1 MMEDTPMMNHILE
14 LIREK
19 KFHDARA
26 ALTMM
31 NTVDLAGLLIDLTQ
45 NDLVKVFRM
54 LPKDHAA
61 EVFSYLTRD
70 AQKQIIDLM
79 TDREI
84 SDIMADLFMDDAVDL
99 IEEMPANVV
108 KRLLQNADKNTRVVI
123 NQFLQYPDDSA
134 GSIMTIEFVDLR
146 KSMTVREAFE
156 HIRLTGLD
164 KETIYTGYVTDN
176 QRKLEGVVSIKT
188 LLLSDPDDRIE
199 DIMDKQFVF
208 AHTQD
213 DQERIAYLFDHYD
226 LLSIPVVDRENRL
239 VGIVTVDD
247 ALDVMQEENTEDFEK
262 MAAVLPSD
270 KSYLETQTVVHARR
284 RLPWLLFLMLS
295 AIFTGIIITFFEDS
309 LAVMPALVAFIP
321 MLMDTGGNCGSQA
334 ATLIIRGLALHE
346 VGFGD
351 ILRVLLK
358 ELRVAIIVGAV
369 LSVINIIR
377 IYLFGQSLLLA
388 ITVGLSLFATVI
400 IAKLFGSL
408 LPLLASRLKLDP
420 AIMAAP
426 VITTIVDASSLIFFF
441 VMARLILRI

>member
-1 MMEDTPMMNHILE
+1 
-14 LIREK
+14 
-19 KFHDARA
+19 
-26 ALTMM
+26 
-31 NTVDLAGLLIDLTQ
+31 
-45 NDLVKVFRM
+45 
-54 LPKDHAA
+54 
-61 EVFSYLTRD
+61 
-70 AQKQIIDLM
+70 
-79 TDREI
+79 
-84 SDIMADLFMDDAVDL
+84 
-99 IEEMPANVV
+99 
-108 KRLLQNADKNTRVVI
+108 
-123 NQFLQYPDDSA
+123 
-134 GSIMTIEFVDLR
+134 
-146 KSMTVREAFE
+146 
-156 HIRLTGLD
+156 
-164 KETIYTGYVTDN
+164 
-176 QRKLEGVVSIKT
+176 
-188 LLLSDPDDRIE
+188 
-199 DIMDKQFVF
+199 
-208 AHTQD
+208 
-213 DQERIAYLFDHYD
+213 
-226 LLSIPVVDRENRL
+226 
-239 VGIVTVDD
+239 
-247 ALDVMQEENTEDFEK
+247 
-262 MAAVLPSD
+262 
-270 KSYLETQTVVHARR
+270 
-284 RLPWLLFLMLS
+284 MLS